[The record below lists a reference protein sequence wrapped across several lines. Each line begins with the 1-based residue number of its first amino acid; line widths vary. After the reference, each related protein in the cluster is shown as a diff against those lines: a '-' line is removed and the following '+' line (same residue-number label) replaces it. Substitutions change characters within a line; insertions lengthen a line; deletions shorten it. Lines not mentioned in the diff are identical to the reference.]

1 MLTSIVRFSVR
12 FRGIIVALACLLLGY
27 GIYTIYQS
35 RLDVF
40 PEFAPPL
47 VVIQTE
53 APGLGP
59 EQVEV
64 LVTQQIEN
72 ALGGTIGVESLRSQS
87 IQGLSIVTLTFHNG
101 TDIYRARQ
109 LVNEQL
115 NAIAATLPGGVKPPA
130 MTPLTSSTSVV
141 LGVGLT
147 SASSSSMELRTFADW
162 TLRPAI
168 LGVPGVANVTVF
180 GGQVKQLQIQVDP
193 QKLVRLGLSLQ
204 DVTNA
209 AQRAT
214 GVRGGGF
221 IENANQRI
229 VLNTPGQT
237 TTAAQL
243 AQVVLLQKNG
253 VSVRLGDI
261 GQVVTGAQPPVG
273 GATVQGKNGVIIMV
287 NSQYGADTL
296 TVTLAVEQALK
307 SLQPLL
313 KTSGIT
319 LYPALFRPANFIQS
333 AISHV
338 RLALL
343 IGAALVV
350 IVLFLFLQ
358 NARTAFI
365 SATAIPLSLLT
376 AVVLLRY
383 FDISLNT
390 MTLGGL
396 AIALGEVVD
405 DAIIDVENIYR
416 RLRENQVLAKPRP
429 AWRVVVQA
437 SIEVRSAVIYATFIV
452 ALVFLPVLSL
462 SGVAGKLFA
471 PLGMAYILA
480 ILASLGVALTLTPA
494 LSYLLLGQRSLTPA
508 EPRLYQALK
517 ARYEPLL
524 ARVEQRST
532 LMLAGLAVAV
542 IGAVATLPFFSTQF
556 LPELREGHY
565 IMHMAAVPGT
575 SLNESLRIGAAV
587 SHTLLNVPGVRSIA
601 QRVGRASKASD
612 VFGTHYSEFEIDLK
626 AGLGGEDQEGVLAEI
641 RKALVDF
648 PGLTFTTQTF
658 LTERV
663 QETISGYTAQVIV
676 NVFGND
682 LDTLDGLAR
691 QVVSVLNSVP
701 GATGVTLQS
710 PQGTPQ
716 LTIRLKQ
723 DQLTR
728 WGFRPVEV
736 LDAIQAAY
744 DGSDVTQV
752 YEGNRIFGV
761 AVLLDA
767 ASRQDPAE
775 IGALPLRN
783 AEGITVAL
791 RQLATVSQT
800 SGRYVVLHSGG
811 QRLQTVTANVSGP
824 SLSTFVAAAQRR
836 VDTQIAF
843 PAGFYAAFSGEAQ
856 AQAQSQRDL
865 LVYTLLAGAG
875 IVLLLFMALR
885 SSRALLLVMVNLP
898 FALIGGVLT
907 VFASGGLLSLGS
919 LVGFVTL
926 FGITLR
932 NSIMLIS
939 HYEYLVNEEGML
951 WGTEAARRGAS
962 ERLAPILMTAL
973 VTGLGLLPL
982 AIQTGEPGN
991 EIEGPMAI
999 VILGGLITST
1009 ILNLLVLPTLAL
1021 RFGRFV
1027 KQNPFIG
1034 GAK

>member
-1 MLTSIVRFSVR
+1 MLTVIVRFSVR
-12 FRGIIVALACLLLGY
+12 FRGVVIALACLLLGY
-27 GIYTIYQS
+27 GIYTLYQS

-53 APGLGP
+53 APGLSP

-72 ALGGTIGVESLRSQS
+72 ALGGTIGVESMRSQS
-87 IQGLSIVTLTFHNG
+87 IQGLSIVTIGFRSG
-101 TDIYRARQ
+101 IDIYRARQ
-109 LVNEQL
+109 AVAEQL
-115 NAIAATLPGGVKPPA
+115 NAAAGTLPKGVKPPA

-147 SASSSSMELRTFADW
+147 SDTLSAMDLRTFADW
-162 TLRPAI
+162 TIRPSL

-180 GGQVKQLQIQVDP
+180 GGEVKQFQIRVDP
-193 QKLVRLGLSLQ
+193 QQLVRFGLSLQ
-204 DVTNA
+204 EVTNA
-209 AQRAT
+209 AQLAT

-221 IENANQRI
+221 IENGNQRI
-229 VLNTPGQT
+229 VLNAIAPTV
-237 TTAAQL
+237 TAEQL
-243 AQVVLLQKNG
+243 AQVALVQKNG
-253 VSVRLGDI
+253 VSVRLGDV
-261 GQVVTGAQPPVG
+261 GQVAVGQQMPVG
-273 GATVQGKNGVIIMV
+273 GATVQGKPGVIIMV
-287 NSQYGADTL
+287 DSQYGADIMS
-296 TVTLAVEQALK
+296 VTQAVEQALAQ
-307 SLQPLL
+307 LRPLM
-313 KTSGIT
+313 KTSAIAFH
-319 LYPALFRPANFIQS
+319 PDLFRPANFIQTS
-333 AISHV
+333 IGHL
-338 RLALL
+338 RTALL

-376 AVVLLRY
+376 AIVLLRH

-416 RLRENQVLAKPRP
+416 RLRENRALASPRA
-429 AWRVVVQA
+429 AWRVVLNA
-437 SIEVRSAVIYATFIV
+437 SIEVRSAVVYATFIV
-452 ALVFLPVLSL
+452 ALVFLPVLTL

-471 PLGMAYILA
+471 PLGVAYILA
-480 ILASLGVALTLTPA
+480 ILSSLGVALTLTPA
-494 LSYLLLGQRSLTPA
+494 LSYLMLARGPLTADQPW
-508 EPRLYQALK
+508 LYRALK

-524 ARVEQRST
+524 ESVEKRAKPVMIS
-532 LMLAGLAVAV
+532 LAVV
-542 IGAVATLPFFSTQF
+542 VVGALATLPFFSTQF
-556 LPELREGHY
+556 IPELREGHY

-575 SLNESLRIGAAV
+575 SLDESLRIGGEV
-587 SHTLLNVPGVRSIA
+587 SRTLLKVPGVRSIA
-601 QRVGRASKASD
+601 QRVGRASKATD

-626 AGLGGEDQEGVLAEI
+626 PGLGGDRQEQVLAEI

-691 QVVSVLNSVP
+691 QVAAVLNTVP
-701 GATGVTLQS
+701 GATGVTVQS

-728 WGFRPVEV
+728 WGFKPVEV

-744 DGSDVTQV
+744 DGSDVAQV
-752 YEGNRIFGV
+752 YDGNRIFGV
-761 AVLLDA
+761 AVIVN
-767 ASRQDPAE
+767 ASPRQSLADV
-775 IGALPLRN
+775 GALPLRN
-783 AEGITVAL
+783 AEGLSVPL
-791 RQLATVSQT
+791 RQLADIRQT
-800 SGRYVVLHSGG
+800 DGRHVVLHNGG
-811 QRLQTVTANVSGP
+811 RRLQTITANVSGP
-824 SLSTFVAAAQRR
+824 GLSTFVNEAQRR
-836 VDTQIAF
+836 INAQIAF
-843 PAGFYAAFSGEAQ
+843 PKGFYAAFSGEAQ
-856 AQAQSQRDL
+856 AQAQAQRDL
-865 LVYTLLAGAG
+865 LVYSLMAGVA

-885 SSRALLLVMVNLP
+885 SARALLLVMVNMP
-898 FALIGGVLT
+898 FAVIGGVLT
-907 VFASGGLLSLGS
+907 VFATGGLLSLGS

-939 HYEYLVNEEGML
+939 HYEYLVNDESMIWGMA
-951 WGTEAARRGAS
+951 TAVRGAS
-962 ERLAPILMTAL
+962 ERLVPILMTAL

-982 AIQTGEPGN
+982 AVQTGEAGN

-999 VILGGLITST
+999 VILGGLVTST

-1021 RFGRFV
+1021 RFGRFAK
-1027 KQNPFIG
+1027 KQTE
-1034 GAK
+1034 A

>member
-1 MLTSIVRFSVR
+1 MLTAIVRFSVR
-12 FRGIIVALACLLLGY
+12 FRGIVIALACLLLGF
-27 GIYTIYQS
+27 GIYTLYQS

-53 APGLGP
+53 APGLSP
-59 EQVEV
+59 EQVEA

-72 ALGGTIGVESLRSQS
+72 ALGGTIGVESMRSQS
-87 IQGLSIVTLTFHNG
+87 IQGLSVVTMTFRSG

-109 LVNEQL
+109 SVAEKL
-115 NAIAATLPGGVKPPA
+115 NAAAGALPKGVKPPA

-147 SASSSSMELRTFADW
+147 SDALSPMDLRTFADW
-162 TLRPAI
+162 TIRPSL
-168 LGVPGVANVTVF
+168 LGVSGVANVTVF
-180 GGQVKQLQIQVDP
+180 GGQVKQFQIRVDP
-193 QKLVRLGLSLQ
+193 QKLVRFGLSLQ

-209 AQRAT
+209 AQLAT

-221 IENANQRI
+221 IENDNQRI
-229 VLNTPGQT
+229 VLNAIAP
-237 TTAAQL
+237 TATAEQL
-243 AQVVLLQKNG
+243 AQTVVVQKNG
-253 VSVRLGDI
+253 VSVRLGDV
-261 GQVVTGAQPPVG
+261 GQVAVGQQMPVG
-273 GATVQGKNGVIIMV
+273 GATVQGKPGVIIMV
-287 NSQYGADTL
+287 DSQYGADIMS
-296 TVTLAVEQALK
+296 VTQSVEQALGH
-307 SLQPLL
+307 LRPLM
-313 KTSGIT
+313 KTSGIAFH
-319 LYPALFRPANFIQS
+319 PDLFRPANFIQTS
-333 AISHV
+333 IGHL
-338 RLALL
+338 RTALL

-376 AVVLLRY
+376 AIVLLRH

-416 RLRENQVLAKPRP
+416 RLRENRTLASPRA
-429 AWRVVVQA
+429 AWRVVLDA
-437 SIEVRSAVIYATFIV
+437 SIEVRSAVVYATFIV
-452 ALVFLPVLSL
+452 ALVFLPVLTL

-471 PLGMAYILA
+471 PLGIAYILA
-480 ILASLGVALTLTPA
+480 ILSSLGVALTLTPA
-494 LSYLLLGQRSLTPA
+494 LSYMMLARAPLA
-508 EPRLYQALK
+508 ADEPRLYRALK
-517 ARYEPLL
+517 KRYEPLL
-524 ARVEQRST
+524 ESVEKRSKAV
-532 LMLAGLAVAV
+532 MISLAVV
-542 IGAVATLPFFSTQF
+542 VAAALAALPFFSTQF
-556 LPELREGHY
+556 IPELREGHY
-565 IMHMAAVPGT
+565 IMHMKAAPGT
-575 SLNESLRIGAAV
+575 SLNESLRIGGDV
-587 SHTLLNVPGVRSIA
+587 SRALLKVPGVRSIA
-601 QRVGRASKASD
+601 QRVGRASKAVD
-612 VFGTHYSEFEIDLK
+612 VFGTHYSEFEVDLK
-626 AGLGGEDQEGVLAEI
+626 PGLGGDQQERVLADI

-691 QVVSVLNSVP
+691 QVAAVLNTVP
-701 GATGVTLQS
+701 GATGVTVQS

-728 WGFRPVEV
+728 WGFKPVEV

-744 DGSDVTQV
+744 DGSDVAQV

-761 AVLLDA
+761 AVMA
-767 ASRQDPAE
+767 GASPRQSPADV
-775 IGALPLRN
+775 GALPLRN
-783 AEGITVAL
+783 AEGINVPL
-791 RQLATVSQT
+791 RQLADISQT
-800 SGRYVVLHSGG
+800 DGRYMVLHNGG
-811 QRLQTVTANVSGP
+811 RRLQTVTANVSGP
-824 SLSTFVAAAQRR
+824 VLSTFVNEAQRR
-836 VDTQIAF
+836 INTQIAF
-843 PAGFYAAFSGEAQ
+843 PKGFYAAFTGEAQ

-865 LVYTLLAGAG
+865 LVYSLMAGVA

-885 SSRALLLVMVNLP
+885 STRALLLVMVNMP
-898 FALIGGVLT
+898 FAVIGGVLT
-907 VFASGGLLSLGS
+907 VFATGGLLSLGS

-939 HYEYLVNEEGML
+939 HYEYLVNEEGMM
-951 WGTEAARRGAS
+951 WGMATAVRGAS

-982 AIQTGEPGN
+982 AIQSGEPGN

-1021 RFGRFV
+1021 RFGRF
-1027 KQNPFIG
+1027 
-1034 GAK
+1034 AKHDRLDGEAE